1 MSQTPQAF
9 MIYKEELKKAE
20 VEKKKLQAEYE
31 ERIAKLKKELSVLKE
46 RIGAQEDMMRRV
58 VDYASDLE
66 REIDQIQTRVDSDVL
81 RNSNGFH

>member
-1 MSQTPQAF
+1 